1 MSRMGRFGL
10 LRSKTVWGSTIVA
23 AAIVMAGCKSG
34 DSPPT
39 NPSPGGGG
47 GGGGGGT
54 GTTITITSS
63 GVSPKTIT
71 VSRGAQVTFVNN
83 DSRPHEMA
91 SNPHPE
97 HTDCPEI
104 NAVGFLSAGQS
115 KQTSNLNTARTCGY
129 HDHNRDFDESLK
141 GAITIQ

>member
-1 MSRMGRFGL
+1 MGRFVL

-83 DSRPHEMA
+83 DTRNHDMA

-97 HTDCPEI
+97 HTDCQEI
-104 NAVGFLSAGQS
+104 NAVGFITPGQS
-115 KQTSNLNTARTCGY
+115 RQTSNLNTARTCGY
-129 HDHNRDFDESLK
+129 HDHELFTNTSLQ
-141 GAITIQ
+141 GTIVIQ